1 MASALATATK
11 KTEQLSSLSHFQQH
25 SEQLTLEQ
33 ALAYYLEQKGK
44 SRSQLFHKH
53 ARLYVS
59 YLQAAIPNRTKLKDF
74 TTRDALTFRNWL

>member
-44 SRSQLFHKH
+44 TRGQLF
-53 ARLYVS
+53 
-59 YLQAAIPNRTKLKDF
+59 QWT
-74 TTRDALTFRNWL
+74 